1 MKFQFILLEDAGI
14 DSLGSDH
21 TAVLVEDLELQPGA
35 GLHSLPPGHNVLAVD
50 KYLARDILT
59 PEEAKLASPILK
71 GIRR

>member
-1 MKFQFILLEDAGI
+1 M
-14 DSLGSDH
+14 
-21 TAVLVEDLELQPGA
+21 EDLELQPGA

-59 PEEAKLASPILK
+59 PEEAKLASSILN